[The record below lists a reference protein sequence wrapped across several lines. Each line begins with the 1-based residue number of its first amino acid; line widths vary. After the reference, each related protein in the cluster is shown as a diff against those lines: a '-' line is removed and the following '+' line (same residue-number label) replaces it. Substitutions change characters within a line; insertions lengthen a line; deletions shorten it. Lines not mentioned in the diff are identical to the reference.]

1 MDRRRVLFAL
11 AGGFVA
17 AAWFPRA
24 WPQQRYARAGDLYAA
39 LRDQPRQ
46 SLSIGGG
53 TLDIVFAD
61 GAPGLDRERTLAWIR
76 RSATAVT
83 TYFGRFPVRRVGLLV
98 IVEDSGRLGPGTTY
112 GFDGSAIRLHVGR
125 QADEQAFVDDWM
137 LVHEMTHLAL
147 PELGEQGAW
156 LMEGNATY
164 IEPIARAQAGQ
175 LAPEEVWRWSVEDM
189 AKGQPAAGDLGL
201 DHTHTW
207 GRTYWGGAAFWLLAE
222 VGIYRQ
228 SHGKRS
234 LQEALRAINRSSGGN
249 GADWS
254 AKQVMDVG
262 DKATGTHVL
271 SDLYA
276 EMKDK
281 PVRVDLDGLFR
292 ELGVAMRDGR
302 IVFDDRAPLAALRL
316 EMTRRR

>member
-11 AGGFVA
+11 AGGLVA
-17 AAWFPRA
+17 AAWLPRA
-24 WPQQRYARAGDLYAA
+24 WPQRSYARAEDLYAA
-39 LRDQPRQ
+39 LREQPRQ

-61 GAPGLDRERTLAWIR
+61 GASGLDRERTLAWIR

-98 IVEDSGRLGPGTTY
+98 IAEVGSRIGPGTTY

-125 QADEQAFVDDWM
+125 GADEQAFASDWM

-147 PELGEQGAW
+147 PVLGEQWAW

-189 AKGQPAAGDLGL
+189 SKGQPAAGDRGL

-228 SHGKRS
+228 SQGKHT
-234 LQEALRAINRSSGGN
+234 LQEALRAINRASGGN

-254 AKQVMDVG
+254 AGQVMEAG
-262 DKATGTHVL
+262 DKAIGMHVL

-281 PVRVDLDGLFR
+281 PVQVDLDGLFR
-292 ELGVAMRDGR
+292 ALGVDMRDGR
-302 IVFDDRAPLAALRL
+302 IVFDDHAPLAPLRR